1 MDKKWIEK
9 EIERLDNLASR
20 NFMNF
25 QETGER
31 KYQRTAEKAEDTADV
46 FRIALEALENHN
58 ALGYLRGALSSAAA
72 KADEA
77 LASKSAGQM
86 RSALK
91 NIISEASMR
100 DLYEPKFNH
109 QEEKE

>member
-9 EIERLDNLASR
+9 EIERLDKLASR

-25 QETGER
+25 QDTGER

-58 ALGYLRGALSSAAA
+58 ALGHLRGALSSAAA

-91 NIISEASMR
+91 NIISEASTR
-100 DLYEPKFNH
+100 GLYRPINL
-109 QEEKE
+109 EEKET